1 MARLKVRL
9 RGKVVS
15 EIPLAEDRQYLAG
28 RKDGCDIQLAGEK
41 GISREHFR
49 MSCQNGHWQI
59 EGLSRF
65 GELLVGGERVETI
78 SLEHGLTFTVPPYDF
93 EFLMTSADSPSI
105 ENPPAVADE
114 MHLPGDDGGGASG
127 AILEAGPIEKTV
139 VGVAPSVPYMKVM
152 DSQGEARELI
162 RLEGGDS
169 WLAGRDSSC
178 AIHIRD
184 QRVSRRQFEVRK
196 HSGSYFII
204 DLGSVNG
211 TLLNGNPISSNE
223 PTPLKSGDAVSVL
236 ENYFYFELHDPNF
249 KSRLELVSL
258 QPLPEVP
265 PAGML
270 VPIQG
275 QDPLPPQAQAA
286 PMPPV
291 PMGYQVP
298 MDPSMYHPQ
307 GGHLPQQW
315 HGAGMPMPY
324 DPNMLHHHHPAMA
337 QPGGVPAPKKFDFEK
352 NRPKVIAAAVA
363 LLGLVYFGLGGT
375 GNEAPKAA
383 APLIQDPYSK
393 LTPDQQKLVRD
404 TYQLAKVYFQQGK
417 YELARGEIIKMTEHI
432 PEYEDSK
439 GLLKLIDEAQY
450 VQEQQ
455 RKQEEL
461 EKSRRE
467 QEEKIQR
474 KVAECGKLIG
484 PTVTR
489 DQIESC
495 LFDVINFNPT
505 HPGFAQL
512 YMEVDRI
519 TADRMAK
526 DARDAAY
533 RSDVAKLKNLYGKAA
548 ALEANR
554 PLAAIVAHQR
564 VIASTLPDPSGL
576 RATSKQKVEQI
587 KAQLNS
593 KTADLQE
600 SAKKNAEAGNY
611 RDAILAL
618 RRAQKVD
625 PQNTML
631 QGQIDEYT
639 QKLKELMMVIYQEG
653 ILEENFGNIEGGEN
667 KEGAKKKW
675 MDIISKDIPDGEYY
689 RKAMIKLKKYGAK

>member
-15 EIPLAEDRQYLAG
+15 EIPLAEDRQYVAG
-28 RKDGCDIQLAGEK
+28 RKDGCDIQLQAEK

-65 GELLVGGERVETI
+65 GELLVGGERVESI
-78 SLEHGLTFTVPPYDF
+78 ALEHGLSFTVPPYEF
-93 EFLMTSADSPSI
+93 EFLMTSADAQQAAELPVPVETSEEVMDSDGSGL
-105 ENPPAVADE
+105 PAVIE
-114 MHLPGDDGGGASG
+114 SG
-127 AILEAGPIEKTV
+127 PVEKTV

-152 DSQGEARELI
+152 DSQGEPRELI

-169 WLAGRDSSC
+169 WLAGRESSC

-184 QRVSRRQFEVRK
+184 QRVSRRQFEIRK
-196 HSGSYFII
+196 HAGAYFII

-211 TLLNGNPISSNE
+211 TLVNGNPISSNE
-223 PTPLKSGDAVSVL
+223 PMPLKSGDAVSVL

-258 QPLPEVP
+258 QPMPEAP
-265 PAGML
+265 SSML
-270 VPIQG
+270 VPVAG
-275 QDPLPPQAQAA
+275 QA
-286 PMPPV
+286 PVSQMPPV

-298 MDPSMYHPQ
+298 MDPSAYS
-307 GGHLPQQW
+307 HLPQQW
-315 HGAGMPMPY
+315 QGGMPMAY
-324 DPNMLHHHHPAMA
+324 DPNMMQQHMHQMPQTQAPA
-337 QPGGVPAPKKFDFEK
+337 QVPTKKFDFEK
-352 NRPKVIAAAVA
+352 NRPKVIAGV
-363 LLGLVYFGLGGT
+363 LGLLAIMYFGFSGEG
-375 GNEAPKAA
+375 EQAPKTV

-432 PEYEDSK
+432 PEYEDSR
-439 GLLKLIDEAQY
+439 GLMKLIDEAQY

-467 QEEKIQR
+467 QEERIQR

-489 DQIESC
+489 DQIEAC
-495 LFDVINFNPT
+495 LFEVIHFNPT
-505 HPGFAQL
+505 HRGFAQL

-519 TADRMAK
+519 AADRMAK

-533 RSDVAKLKNLYGKAA
+533 RSDVAKLKGLYGKAA
-548 ALEANR
+548 ALEGNR

-564 VIASTLPDPSGL
+564 VIASTLPDPGGL
-576 RATSKQKVEQI
+576 KSASRGKVNEI
-587 KAQLNS
+587 KAMINS
-593 KTADLQE
+593 RTSDLQE
-600 SAKKNAEAGNY
+600 AATKDASSGNY

-618 RRAQKVD
+618 RKAQRVD

-631 QGQIDEYT
+631 QDRIDEYT

-653 ILEENFGNIEGGEN
+653 ILEENFGNIEGGDN
-667 KEGAKKKW
+667 KDGAKKKW
-675 MDIISKDIPDGEYY
+675 KEIVDKDIPDGEYY
-689 RKAMIKLKKYGAK
+689 RKAMIKLKKYGAR